1 MPAEYA
7 LSNVWIGLG
16 VVIIL
21 FAIFYAVGYFSGR
34 KPRRTKIFMRPG
46 FPSVR

>member
-16 VVIIL
+16 VVGIL
-21 FAIFYAVGYFSGR
+21 FAIFYYVGY
-34 KPRRTKIFMRPG
+34 IFPENHL
-46 FPSVR
+46 